1 MELCITR
8 CSGPKRDGILP
19 PDKLYNSP
27 RRIDRFTEY
36 CKRKNLNWAILS
48 AKYGLFFPDEKRGKY
63 DVTLKSDEKCWLGI
77 RLLVNKKKLPK
88 EESDISLK
96 ELTET
101 VKAQVNEHFV
111 EQVTFY
117 APNPKRAKCYLSVL
131 HFVLDNCDK
140 PHSWSEV
147 LECIES
153 HGRMNVVTQ
162 LDFGW

>member
-1 MELCITR
+1 MKLCVTY
-8 CSGPKRDGILP
+8 CSREKHEGILS

-27 RRIDRFTEY
+27 RIGQFTGY

-77 RLLVNKKKLPK
+77 RLLVDKKKLPK

-101 VKAQVNEHFV
+101 VKAQVNKRLV

-117 APNPKRAKCYLSVL
+117 TWSIKQPKCYLTML
-131 HFVLDNCDK
+131 HYVLDSCDK
-140 PHSWSEV
+140 PHSWSEL
-147 LECIES
+147 LECIKS
-153 HGRMNVVTQ
+153 HGKIKVVTQ
-162 LDFGW
+162 LDFNS